1 MSGEAREWTTVR
13 LGDIADVNPESLG
26 QRTDPNFAFGYID
39 ISQISKPGVC
49 AGWTPSTF
57 ETAPSRARRK
67 VREKDILVSTVRPY
81 LRAFALV
88 PPSDSP
94 LVASTGFAVIRARHE
109 VDQNFLFQHIM
120 AANFVEHLKPRMSGS
135 NYPAVS
141 AGDVSD
147 YEFQCPPLNEQRLI
161 AEVLDSINCALAD
174 ADAAIECLGSLLT
187 SLRCSLMSDPSSPP
201 EGANRVSLHD
211 VCRPRQ
217 HPTISSQQLTA
228 SGFPAYG
235 ANGQIGFYTSYT
247 HTDPVIAITCRGAT
261 CGTINWIPA
270 RSYVTGNAMALDDVR
285 HDTIN
290 ERFLF
295 HYLSAWGVAKSITG
309 SAQPQITRQSLNG
322 IEIVLPSMEEQNIAA
337 TALDDI
343 LVQIEAA
350 RAARWTLDITRSQV
364 TADLLSGRV
373 RVPA

>member
-1 MSGEAREWTTVR
+1 MSGEAQDWEAVR
-13 LGDIADVNPESLG
+13 LGDIAAINPESLG

-39 ISQISKPGVC
+39 ISQIATPGVC
-49 AGWTPSTF
+49 AGWTPFTF
-57 ETAPSRARRK
+57 GTAPSRARRT
-67 VREKDILVSTVRPY
+67 VRENDILVSTVRPY
-81 LRAFALV
+81 LRAFAMV
-88 PPSDSP
+88 PSSDSP
-94 LVASTGFAVIRARHE
+94 LVASTGFAVIRAHRD

-120 AANFVEHLKPRMSGS
+120 AAEFVEHLKPRMSGS

-141 AGDVSD
+141 AGDISD
-147 YEFQCPPLNEQRLI
+147 YEFLCPPLNEQRQI
-161 AEVLDSINCALAD
+161 AEVLDSVNGSLAA
-174 ADAAIECLGSLLT
+174 ADAAIECLGDLLT
-187 SLRCSLMSDPSSPP
+187 SLRCSLMSDPSSPS
-201 EGANRVSLHD
+201 EGANRVSIHD

-217 HPTISSQQLTA
+217 HPTISSQQLTD

-235 ANGQIGFYTSYT
+235 ANGQIGFYTTYT
-247 HTDPVIAITCRGAT
+247 HADPVIAITCRGAT

-285 HDTIN
+285 HDRIN

-295 HYLSAWGVAKSITG
+295 HYLSAWGVTKSITG

-322 IEIVLPSMEEQNIAA
+322 IEIVLPSMEEQHIAA

-343 LVQIEAA
+343 LIQIENA
-350 RAARWTLDITRSQV
+350 RAARMTLDTIRSQV